1 LRTFTIAERR
11 NRLAQ
16 RHFLSAPASSPAE
29 VTRALVGLHGT
40 DPATPYLSLWAR
52 LPGFTVTDLD
62 AALYQDRHLVK
73 HMAMRRT
80 LWVVHTAD
88 LPAVQAAASDRVAA
102 TERKRLIG
110 DVEKSGIAADGEA
123 WLERAAAAVRGH
135 LEAGLVA
142 GTAALRAALPEL
154 AGSWDPAPGKTW
166 GGSTPVA
173 PRVMTV
179 LSAQGHILRGP
190 NDGMWTTS
198 RPLWASASHWL
209 PEPDAALPADAA
221 RAAVLTAWLRT
232 FGPATAADIKWWFGQ
247 TLSWAREGLRAI
259 EAAAVALEGCDDT
272 GYVLPDDL
280 DDTPPVPACGAL
292 LPGLDPTVMG
302 WQARSWYL
310 GPHAGQ
316 LFDRSGNAGP
326 TVWWDGRVVGAWGQ
340 DADGRVQLEYVE
352 DVGAAARKV
361 LQRKASELTDWLD
374 GVRVKPRFPSPLSIA
389 LSR

>member
-1 LRTFTIAERR
+1 MRTFTIAERR

-16 RHFLSAPASSPAE
+16 RHFLSTAAASPAE

-62 AALYQDRHLVK
+62 AALYQGRHLIK

-123 WLERAAAAVRGH
+123 WLELAAAAIRGH
-135 LEAGLVA
+135 LAEGAFA
-142 GTAALRAALPEL
+142 NTATLRAALPEL
-154 AGSWDPAPGKTW
+154 AGEWDPAPGKTW

-173 PRVMTV
+173 PRVLTV
-179 LSAQGHILRGP
+179 LSAQGHLLRGP
-190 NDGMWTTS
+190 NSGTWTTS
-198 RPLWASASHWL
+198 RPQWAAASHWL
-209 PEPDAALPADAA
+209 PEPAAALPADEA

-232 FGPATAADIKWWFGQ
+232 FGPATDADIKWWFGQ

-259 EAAAVALEGCDDT
+259 DAAAVALEGCDGT
-272 GYVLPDDL
+272 GYVLSDDL
-280 DDTPPVPACGAL
+280 DDTPPVPPWGAL

-326 TVWWDGRVVGAWGQ
+326 TVWWDGRAVGAWGQ

-352 DVGAAARKV
+352 DVGSAARKV
-361 LQRKASELTDWLD
+361 LHRKASDLTDWLD
-374 GVRVKPRFPSPLSIA
+374 GVRVKPRFPSPLSVA

>member
-1 LRTFTIAERR
+1 MRTFTVAERR
-11 NRLAQ
+11 DRLAQ
-16 RHFLSAPASSPAE
+16 RHFLSDAASSQHE
-29 VTRALVGLHGT
+29 VTRSLVGLHGT

-52 LPGFTVTDLD
+52 LPGFTGADLD
-62 AALYQDRHLVK
+62 AALYQDRQLIK

-80 LWVVHTAD
+80 LWIVRTTD

-102 TERKRLIG
+102 TERKKLIG
-110 DVEKSGIAADGEA
+110 DVEKAGIAADGAE
-123 WLERAAAAVRGH
+123 WLELASAAIREH
-135 LEAGLVA
+135 LADGVHA
-142 GTAALRAALPEL
+142 GTATLRATLPEL

-173 PRVMTV
+173 PRVLTV
-179 LSAQGHILRGP
+179 LSAQGHVLRGP
-190 NDGMWTTS
+190 NEGTWTTS
-198 RPLWASASHWL
+198 RPLWAAAAHWL
-209 PEPDAALPADAA
+209 PEPAAAVTADDA
-221 RAAVLTAWLRT
+221 RAALLRSWLRT

-247 TLSWAREGLRAI
+247 TLSWAREGLRDLD
-259 EAAAVALEGCDDT
+259 AAEVTLEGCEAT

-280 DDTPPVPACGAL
+280 DDTPPVSPWGAL

-326 TVWWDGRVVGAWGQ
+326 TVWWDGRALGAWGQ
-340 DADGRVQLEYVE
+340 DADGRVHLEFVE
-352 DVGAAARKV
+352 DVGAPARKV

-374 GVRVKPRFPSPLSIA
+374 GVRVKPRFPSPLSQA

>member
-16 RHFLSAPASSPAE
+16 RHFLSGAASNPGA
-29 VTRALVGLHGT
+29 VTQSLVGLHAT

-52 LPGFTVTDLD
+52 LPGFAVDDLD
-62 AALYQDRHLVK
+62 GALYRDRHLVK

-80 LWVVHTAD
+80 LWIVHTAD

-102 TERKRLIG
+102 TERKKLIG
-110 DVEKSGIAADGEA
+110 DVAKSGIASDGEA
-123 WLERAAAAVRGH
+123 WLELASAAVCGH

-179 LSAQGHILRGP
+179 LSAQGHVLRGP
-190 NDGMWTTS
+190 NDGMWTTA
-198 RPLWASASHWL
+198 RPLWSATAHWL
-209 PEPDAALPADAA
+209 SEPLAAMDPDAARDALL
-221 RAAVLTAWLRT
+221 RTWLRT
-232 FGPATAADIKWWFGQ
+232 FGPATATDIKWWFGQ
-247 TLSWAREGLRAI
+247 TLSWTREGLRSI
-259 EAAAVALEGCDDT
+259 EAVQVALEGCDDA
-272 GYVLPDDL
+272 GFVLPDDL
-280 DDTPPVPACGAL
+280 DDTPPVSPWGAL

-326 TVWWDGRVVGAWGQ
+326 TVWWDGRAVGAWGQ

-352 DVGAAARKV
+352 DVGASARKV
-361 LQRKASELTDWLD
+361 LQRKASELTNWLD
-374 GVRVKPRFPSPLSIA
+374 GVRVKPRFPSPLSQA

>member
-110 DVEKSGIAADGEA
+110 DVEKAGIAADGEA

-166 GGSTPVA
+166 GGTTPVA

-198 RPLWASASHWL
+198 RPLWSSASHWL
-209 PEPDAALPADAA
+209 PDGAAALPADEA
-221 RAAVLTAWLRT
+221 RVAVLTAWLRT

-247 TLSWAREGLRAI
+247 TLSWAREGLHAI
-259 EAAAVALEGCDDT
+259 DAVEVALEGCDDI
-272 GYVLPDDL
+272 GFALPDDL
-280 DDTPPVPACGAL
+280 AATPPVPSWGAL

-340 DADGRVQLEYVE
+340 DVAGRVQLEFVE
-352 DVGAAARKV
+352 DVGAPARKV

-374 GVRVKPRFPSPLSIA
+374 GVRVKPRFPSPLSVA